1 MGTIVAFAAT
11 SVLTPQFAC
20 ALGNGRGKSHSVQRG
35 NGAQAF
41 GNQGGRLSG
50 AQGLNSSGGSLMPA
64 QVEQLIRM
72 REEEKLAHD
81 VYVTLAQT
89 SGLQIF
95 NNIANAESQH
105 MRAVEQLVSRYSPA
119 IAGPQLP
126 VGSFSNPQ
134 FQSFYKSLVAS
145 GSTSPFAAATVGAKI
160 EEMDI
165 KDLQT
170 MLSQNLP
177 QDISRVL
184 EHLQKAS
191 GNHLRA
197 FSMEL
202 NRLGATYTPEFLVRR
217 STTVSSAQTT
227 IEDNQ
232 EWGKGMRRE
241 CTEVLAHL
249 TRTITQRPLNHR
261 RAKAIAVQGANKS
274 LRPSPTEFSQS
285 ASQHVTLLHVAD
297 QSY

>member
-1 MGTIVAFAAT
+1 MGTKMCRFKWFTVKVKRVVSATTGMIVSLALL
-11 SVLTPQFAC
+11 SVLTPQIAC
-20 ALGNGRGKSHSVQRG
+20 AQGNGQGKGSSLQQRG
-35 NGAQAF
+35 NAKQASR
-41 GNQGGRLSG
+41 NQGNR
-50 AQGLNSSGGSLMPA
+50 QSGGRANNSIGDTLMPA

-134 FQSFYKSLVAS
+134 FQALYKSLVAS
-145 GSTSPFAAATVGAKI
+145 GSTSPIAAATVGAKI

-177 QDISRVL
+177 QDISRVF

-197 FSMEL
+197 FTMEL
-202 NRLGATYTPEFLVRR
+202 KRLGAAYTPEFL
-217 STTVSSAQTT
+217 SP
-227 IEDNQ
+227 Q
-232 EWGKGMRRE
+232 EYNSIINMNNDRGQQGMGQGNEKGMHHGGGPSNSNDHQMAPQSQKGNGRR
-241 CTEVLAHL
+241 
-249 TRTITQRPLNHR
+249 
-261 RAKAIAVQGANKS
+261 GAGRK
-274 LRPSPTEFSQS
+274 
-285 ASQHVTLLHVAD
+285 
-297 QSY
+297 